1 MYIETPSDLGSA
13 IRERRRQRSW
23 GQQTLADQVGVSRQW
38 IVAIEQGKPR
48 AEIGLLL
55 KTLQVLEIKLEIP
68 GEARIDAPA
77 AVATSPAPAPETPAK
92 APPAERPARA
102 PRAAR
107 PPRPVRAAPSPV
119 QSFVPPSFV
128 PMPDRPDIDIDALIE
143 RARGRAV

>member
-68 GEARIDAPA
+68 GEARVEQPTVALSE
-77 AVATSPAPAPETPAK
+77 AVPVLPAK
-92 APPAERPARA
+92 APPPDRPVRA
-102 PRAAR
+102 PRVAR
-107 PPRPVRAAPSPV
+107 PPRPPRVAAPP
-119 QSFVPPSFV
+119 PTPSFV

>member
-23 GQQTLADQVGVSRQW
+23 GQQTLADHVGVSRQW

-68 GEARIDAPA
+68 GEARTD
-77 AVATSPAPAPETPAK
+77 AVAIAETAPAPDAPPPVRPAK
-92 APPAERPARA
+92 APPAERPPRPAKVARA
-102 PRAAR
+102 PRPA
-107 PPRPVRAAPSPV
+107 RAAPAAV
-119 QSFVPPSFV
+119 PSFV

>member
-1 MYIETPSDLGSA
+1 MYIETPSDLGTA

-68 GEARIDAPA
+68 GEARGEPASVAEQAP
-77 AVATSPAPAPETPAK
+77 VMPAK
-92 APPAERPARA
+92 APSDRPARA
-102 PRAAR
+102 PRTAR
-107 PPRPVRAAPSPV
+107 PTGRPRAAALRPL
-119 QSFVPPSFV
+119 PSFV

-143 RARGRAV
+143 RARGRGV

>member
-55 KTLQVLEIKLEIP
+55 KTLQVLEIRLEIP
-68 GEARIDAPA
+68 GEARAEQPVVELSESAP
-77 AVATSPAPAPETPAK
+77 VAPAK
-92 APPAERPARA
+92 APPTERAPRAPRAARAARA
-102 PRAAR
+102 PRAAA
-107 PPRPVRAAPSPV
+107 PPPT
-119 QSFVPPSFV
+119 PSFV

>member
-68 GEARIDAPA
+68 GEARVEQPT
-77 AVATSPAPAPETPAK
+77 VVSSEATPVTPIK
-92 APPAERPARA
+92 TPPPERPARA

-107 PPRPVRAAPSPV
+107 PARPPRAVAPP
-119 QSFVPPSFV
+119 PTPSFV

>member
-68 GEARIDAPA
+68 GEARVEQPT
-77 AVATSPAPAPETPAK
+77 VALSDPIPVTPAK
-92 APPAERPARA
+92 APPAERAPRA

-107 PPRPVRAAPSPV
+107 PARAPRVAAPPPV
-119 QSFVPPSFV
+119 PSFV

>member
-68 GEARIDAPA
+68 GEARVEQP
-77 AVATSPAPAPETPAK
+77 VVVPSEPMPVVPTKTPAP
-92 APPAERPARA
+92 ERPARA

-107 PPRPVRAAPSPV
+107 PARPPRVAAPQPL
-119 QSFVPPSFV
+119 PSFV